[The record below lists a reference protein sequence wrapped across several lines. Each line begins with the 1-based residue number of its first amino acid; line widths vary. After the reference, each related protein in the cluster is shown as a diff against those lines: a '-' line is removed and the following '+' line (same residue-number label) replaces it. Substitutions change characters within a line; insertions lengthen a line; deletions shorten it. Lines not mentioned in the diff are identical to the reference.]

1 MSQNKEHFQI
11 SRVIIEMKITLNY
24 IHVCLVANRKYFL
37 QAADLF
43 HNLTCIRWKPR
54 SSEVEAEV
62 GHRGYTLVRKYGIN
76 KFHKKSYLRSTHNV

>member
-1 MSQNKEHFQI
+1 MSQNKEHFKI
-11 SRVIIEMKITLNY
+11 SRAIIEMKITYVN
-24 IHVCLVANRKYFL
+24 VCLVANRKYFL

-43 HNLTCIRWKPR
+43 HKLTCIRWKPR

-76 KFHKKSYLRSTHNV
+76 KFHKKSYLRSTDKV